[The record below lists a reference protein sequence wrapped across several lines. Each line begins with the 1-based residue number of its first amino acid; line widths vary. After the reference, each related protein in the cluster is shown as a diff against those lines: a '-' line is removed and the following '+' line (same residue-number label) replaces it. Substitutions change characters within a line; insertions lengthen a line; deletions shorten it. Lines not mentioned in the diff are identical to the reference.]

1 MGVGDLRLFKRV
13 AGKQRFNAL
22 QEKQYRA
29 IKTRARVAGSVLA
42 LFGCLAFAGNEWDS
56 GSIFSADGGNHIAR
70 RSTQNDTDPPFVSN
84 YTCKSGHVTPVTEPQ
99 YSYGIGDCDCF
110 EKRYKELFNYTN
122 VTWTAGNWSAQSC
135 DVKSIP
141 EGMDPCVFVTCTAD
155 CQLQP
160 DSGYI
165 NYLRLPYC
173 QLKGKQNGAS
183 VVILVIWLLVLF
195 VALGTTA
202 EDFFCPSLSV
212 ISDTLG
218 LSDNVAGVTFLA
230 LGNGAPDI
238 FSVYAGIVNTKG
250 TKGGSLAI
258 GELFGAGVFVTTVVF
273 GAVSFVAPFTVTRR
287 PFLRDCVCYM
297 TATIF
302 LFYVMLKGEITI
314 EESAGFLVIYVVY
327 VLVVVFGRKIYQAKK
342 KQLETDAQKRAA
354 MHTPNDAL
362 GNDAADDRALLARI
376 SPVSDEYGGENHEMK
391 SIVVSHVHTPHHHQS
406 SVSNAIKHAAR
417 GSYGQS
423 DLEALAKRA
432 NIYEGDDG
440 LLDPLPE
447 DEGVLHTHQ
456 RAAVYEDED
465 DVRKDSDDVSEGT
478 PASSIGE
485 KAPVGDEVRRCDRS
499 FFGQLA
505 YEFYPFDDNFAEQ
518 KWYWKV
524 YGVVRAPIYMLLVL
538 TVPIV
543 DFEEDNNRWCRPLNS
558 MHCFFGLL
566 GFAFASQLGM
576 VAVGGNFF
584 VWELMLVIG
593 AVLGPIIYFTTVD
606 HKAPRWQP
614 ALAYIGFAVA
624 IMWISAF
631 ANEIVNILETVG
643 RLIGASDAILGLTVL
658 AWGNSIGDLVADVT
672 VARQGFPRMG
682 VGAAIG
688 GPAMNMLLGIGIA
701 CTIKCGKLG
710 HAYPLAA
717 PHSLIV
723 SGSFLMASLLGSM
736 TIVPFNKFA
745 VGKKYCGRCS
755 EQFIDELSTCVA
767 LLVFARLSA
776 WPCLHF
782 VR

>member
-376 SPVSDEYGGENHEMK
+376 SPVSDEYGGYGAFAGAREYVRCPAFGCSRGARVGAPWTLPTARVRRDGHPDVQLWSEAVAPRVRMT
-391 SIVVSHVHTPHHHQS
+391 HTMLTPPTDWVCAPCCIWGDLMS
-406 SVSNAIKHAAR
+406 PSARYPTPNAQHSPRRGGTDTRAR
-417 GSYGQS
+417 GQ
-423 DLEALAKRA
+423 
-432 NIYEGDDG
+432 N
-440 LLDPLPE
+440 
-447 DEGVLHTHQ
+447 V
-456 RAAVYEDED
+456 
-465 DVRKDSDDVSEGT
+465 
-478 PASSIGE
+478 ASWSG
-485 KAPVGDEVRRCDRS
+485 GS
-499 FFGQLA
+499 
-505 YEFYPFDDNFAEQ
+505 
-518 KWYWKV
+518 
-524 YGVVRAPIYMLLVL
+524 
-538 TVPIV
+538 
-543 DFEEDNNRWCRPLNS
+543 
-558 MHCFFGLL
+558 
-566 GFAFASQLGM
+566 
-576 VAVGGNFF
+576 VAVCRT
-584 VWELMLVIG
+584 LMLVP
-593 AVLGPIIYFTTVD
+593 VL
-606 HKAPRWQP
+606 
-614 ALAYIGFAVA
+614 
-624 IMWISAF
+624 
-631 ANEIVNILETVG
+631 
-643 RLIGASDAILGLTVL
+643 
-658 AWGNSIGDLVADVT
+658 
-672 VARQGFPRMG
+672 
-682 VGAAIG
+682 
-688 GPAMNMLLGIGIA
+688 
-701 CTIKCGKLG
+701 
-710 HAYPLAA
+710 
-717 PHSLIV
+717 
-723 SGSFLMASLLGSM
+723 
-736 TIVPFNKFA
+736 
-745 VGKKYCGRCS
+745 
-755 EQFIDELSTCVA
+755 
-767 LLVFARLSA
+767 
-776 WPCLHF
+776 
-782 VR
+782 